1 VSAIWRVQV
10 MHALRTAAGTATGAG
25 FLDDPDYIYRGAS
38 AARFVPRRFGAL
50 RAGERFHQVDLLTTW
65 CIQQNTVVY

>member
-1 VSAIWRVQV
+1 

-25 FLDDPDYIYRGAS
+25 FLGDPDYLYRGARSAAGAS

-50 RAGERFHQVDLLTTW
+50 RAGEQFHQVDLLTTR